1 MAAPR
6 LHTHVGPARD
16 AGLTPVGDVFSGL
29 AEELERARCLGL
41 RVEGAICAIAIRSS
55 IDASVV
61 SELQQLDAI
70 LQHMAALRDFAAELA
85 NQSDST
91 YKVAVASAL
100 DRITLG
106 EVRIRLGGT
115 YLQDDP
121 DEAWEM
127 L

>member
-6 LHTHVGPARD
+6 PHAHVGPARD

-29 AEELERARCLGL
+29 AEELERARSLGL

-55 IDASVV
+55 IDASIV

-70 LQHMAALRDFAAELA
+70 LQHIAALRDFAAEMA

-91 YKVAVASAL
+91 CKVVVAAAL

-121 DEAWEM
+121 NETWEM